1 MKPLDTKRFF
11 IPVFALG
18 ILLLSCNKDVEQYP
32 DNGAP
37 SPGSQPAI
45 AASIAANANYSLYNA
60 IIAKSGLAS
69 KLSDS
74 TIKLTAFV
82 PGNAA
87 VKQAINLLTSGAIPV
102 AAPDATFLG
111 FIGSENF
118 TSVTAQGIVGY
129 NTVPQTITFG
139 SLPGSFPN
147 FQYPTLINP
156 AETISALLRLT
167 TFPSNRNGN
176 FVNNVP
182 VVNTSGTPAGNG
194 MIYETGAVVTPPK
207 RFLWDRIN
215 TDDGLTYLKAAVA
228 RADSGTAAPGFLT
241 GVLQNIGANLTV
253 FAPTDDAFKAT
264 LYSLAFPSVRAT
276 IFAQA
281 KAAGASDA
289 VANAAADANAPAQ
302 TTALV
307 GSTAVFSNPL
317 LFPVLTAERVK
328 GVVVY
333 HILGNRAFLNNFA
346 TTQTNVPTLLN
357 GAVPAHPGVGLQA
370 TLTGPMVT
378 AASVKGAVNATAAT
392 ITINPTPEPGGS
404 SDQHYVNGV
413 IHKINQVL
421 LPQSF

>member
-1 MKPLDTKRFF
+1 MKKSIKYNCIFLL
-11 IPVFALG
+11 FAAMLFG
-18 ILLLSCNKDVEQYP
+18 ACNKDVEQFP
-32 DNGAP
+32 DIDMP
-37 SPGSQPAI
+37 SPGTQPVI
-45 AASIAANANYSLYNA
+45 AAAIAANANYSLYNA
-60 IIAKSGLAS
+60 IIAKSGLAN

-87 VKQAINLLTSGAIPV
+87 VKQAISLLTSGAIPV

-118 TSVTAQGIVGY
+118 TTATAQGMVGY
-129 NTVPQTITFG
+129 NTVPQAIAFG

-156 AETISALLRLT
+156 AETVSPLLRLT

-182 VVNTSGTPAGNG
+182 VTNASGTPAGNG
-194 MIYETGAVVTPPK
+194 MIYETGAVVIPPQK
-207 RFLWDRIN
+207 FLWDRIN
-215 TDDGLTYLKAAVA
+215 SDVSLTYLKAAIA

-264 LYSLAFPSVRAT
+264 LYNLAFPSVRAT

-328 GVVVY
+328 GVIVY

-357 GAVPAHPGVGLQA
+357 GAVPTHPGVGLQA
-370 TLTGPMVT
+370 SFTGTMVT

-392 ITINPTPEPGGS
+392 IAINPTPEPGGS

-421 LPQSF
+421 LPLSF